1 MMLSGNLLYLLLL
14 YAVLDKEDR
23 ISPTTGILIAL
34 GIMLYGT
41 CRTAI
46 NACCNNPR
54 QGHNHCNNGNYNY
67 ANYNNGYNT
76 ANYNNA
82 NYGRNNCNNAC
93 NNFWALNNL
102 F

>member
-14 YAVLDKEDR
+14 YAVLDTEDR
-23 ISPTTGILIAL
+23 LSPTTGLLIAL

-46 NACCNNPR
+46 NACCNNSR
-54 QGHNHCNNGNYNY
+54 QGNYP
-67 ANYNNGYNT
+67 
-76 ANYNNA
+76 
-82 NYGRNNCNNAC
+82 NCNNSNC
-93 NNFWALNNL
+93 NSNFNQNAFWSANNL